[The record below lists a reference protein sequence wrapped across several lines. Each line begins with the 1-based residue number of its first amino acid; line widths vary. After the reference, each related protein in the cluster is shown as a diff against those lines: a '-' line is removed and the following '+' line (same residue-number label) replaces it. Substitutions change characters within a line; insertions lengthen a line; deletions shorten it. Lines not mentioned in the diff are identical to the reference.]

1 VLLGQLVS
9 RYSRRP
15 WWDRFVGA
23 SSILLGLL
31 YLTDFHAVITD
42 WPGSPLWVH
51 WVLLLGMCVAQT
63 FRKTHPVRA
72 LNAGVVITV
81 GDIVAGIS
89 VPVLLV
95 LIDLIFNAVLY
106 SSRRAVRWIVRV
118 SIVFVVALGVLS
130 SLTVPGWRNAVFATF
145 NGFSLVIVPIWWAH
159 SVRQQTDIAEAERE
173 KTSQLARIN
182 ELDQRAAVTAERGR
196 MARDLHD
203 VIAGH
208 LSAIA
213 IQSDAALSIMDS
225 NPALVRTV
233 LRSVRENSVQSL
245 TEMRAMIEV
254 LKDGEDARTAP
265 ARLAELDR
273 LVTSARAGGLTVTTD
288 VSGVDGLPVAVDL
301 AAYRIVQEALTNVLK
316 HASGGDVDVV
326 IAGSGDELVVEVT
339 NTLPNGVAD
348 GSGTGLVSMRERAE
362 VVGGLFVAGP
372 RQDHRGERWR
382 VRAVLP
388 KGDEPG

>member
-15 WWDRFVGA
+15 WWDRLVGA

-51 WVLLLGMCVAQT
+51 WVLLLGMCVVQT

-72 LNAGVVITV
+72 LNAGVVIAV

-89 VPVLLV
+89 IPVLIV

-118 SIVFVVALGVLS
+118 SIVFVAALGVLS

-173 KTSQLARIN
+173 KTRQL
-182 ELDQRAAVTAERGR
+182 AERGR

-213 IQSDAALSIMDS
+213 IQSEAALSIMESD
-225 NPALVRTV
+225 PALVRTV

-273 LVTSARAGGLTVTTD
+273 LVTSAEAGGLTVTTD
-288 VSGVDGLPVAVDL
+288 VSDVDGLPVAVDL

-316 HASGGDVDVV
+316 HAPGGYVDVV

-348 GSGTGLVSMRERAE
+348 GAGTGLVSMRERAE